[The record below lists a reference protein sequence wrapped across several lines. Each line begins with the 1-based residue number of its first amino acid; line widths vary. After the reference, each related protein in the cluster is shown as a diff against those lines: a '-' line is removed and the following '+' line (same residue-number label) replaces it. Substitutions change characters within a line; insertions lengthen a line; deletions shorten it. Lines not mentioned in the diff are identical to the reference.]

1 MHYVIVGGSAA
12 GINAVEAIRSQDKEG
27 KITLISD
34 EEIPLYSRC
43 LITYF
48 LSGAISEDKLKYRTS
63 DFYEKEKVDAL
74 HGVKARRLLP
84 EKRKLILDNGKELT
98 YDRLLIAT
106 GASPQTVEAP
116 GSDKKGI
123 LGLRT
128 YQDAQLINDR
138 LNRVK
143 RVSILGGGL
152 IGLRAAYSLHA
163 RHKEVKVIVK
173 SNQVLSQML
182 DKGAANFVRRKI
194 EEKGIQVMTGLAAV
208 EFLGE
213 KEVTGIVLD
222 DGRRLE
228 CELVIVGK
236 GVRPNLELVEGTGIK
251 TEYGIIVDDYLQTN
265 LPNIYAA
272 GDVAQS
278 KDLITG
284 QSTINALW
292 PCAVAQGR
300 VAGLNMS
307 GKKVKYDGSLAMN
320 SVEFFSLPVI
330 SLGITRPKGKDYE
343 ELVKEDERNF
353 VYKKVVL
360 KDNRIQGM
368 ILVNRVEQAGVMGI
382 LLRKKVDVSPI
393 KSMLLED
400 RFDFA
405 KILSIIKEGKEF
417 FTEREFEESII
428 TFKK

>member
-12 GINAVEAIRSQDKEG
+12 GISAVEAIRSLDREG

-34 EEIPLYSRC
+34 EEFSLYSRC

-48 LSGAISEDKLKYRTS
+48 LAGKLAEDKLKYRSS
-63 DFYEKEKVDAL
+63 DFYDKERVDPL
-74 HGVKARRLLP
+74 LGVRAERLLP
-84 EKRKLILDNGKELT
+84 EKKNLILDNGKELA

-106 GASPQTVEAP
+106 GASPQMVDAP
-116 GSDKKGI
+116 GSDKEGI
-123 LGLRT
+123 IGLRT
-128 YQDAQLINDR
+128 YRDAQLINAR
-138 LNRVK
+138 LDRVK

-182 DKGAANFVRRKI
+182 DREAADFVRRKI
-194 EEKGIQVMTGLAAV
+194 EQKGIQVMTGFAAV

-213 KEVTGIVLD
+213 KEVTGLILD

-236 GVRPNLELVEGTGIK
+236 GVRPNLELVEGTGIE
-251 TEYGIIVDDYLQTN
+251 TEYGIIVNDYLQTN
-265 LPNIYAA
+265 LPNIYSA
-272 GDVAQS
+272 GDVAQT
-278 KDLITG
+278 KDLVTG

-300 VAGLNMS
+300 IAGLNMA
-307 GKKVKYDGSLAMN
+307 GKKVKYDGSMAMN
-320 SVEFFSLPVI
+320 SVEFFGLPVI
-330 SLGITRPKGKDYE
+330 SIGITRPKGKEYE
-343 ELVKEDERNF
+343 ELAKRDEKNF
-353 VYKKVVL
+353 VYRKVVL
-360 KDNRIQGM
+360 KENRLQGM
-368 ILVNRVEQAGVMGI
+368 ILVNRIEQAGVMGI
-382 LLRKKVDVSPI
+382 LMRKKVDVSPI
-393 KSMLLED
+393 KTMLLED

-405 KILSIIKEGKEF
+405 KILPIIKEGKELF
-417 FTEREFEESII
+417 AEREFEEAII
-428 TFKK
+428 TY

>member
-12 GINAVEAIRSQDKEG
+12 GINAIEAIRSVDKEG
-27 KITLISD
+27 RITLISN
-34 EEIPLYSRC
+34 EEFPLYSRC

-48 LSGAISEDKLKYRTS
+48 IAGKLTEDKLKYRSS
-63 DFYEKEKVDAL
+63 DFYEKQRVNAL
-74 HGVKARRLLP
+74 LGVRAERLLP
-84 EKRKLILDNGKELT
+84 EEKKLILDNGKELT
-98 YDRLLIAT
+98 YDKLLIAT
-106 GASPQTVEAP
+106 GASPKILEIP
-116 GSDKKGI
+116 GSDKEGI

-128 YQDAQLINDR
+128 YRDAQLINDR
-138 LNRVK
+138 LDKVN

-163 RHKEVKVIVK
+163 RNKEVKVIVK

-182 DKGAANFVRRKI
+182 DRGAANLIRKKI
-194 EEKGIQVMTGLAAV
+194 EGKGIQVMTGLAAV
-208 EFLGE
+208 EFLGG
-213 KEVTGIVLD
+213 KEVTGLVLD

-236 GVRPNLELVEGTGIK
+236 GVSPNLKLVKDTEIK
-251 TEYGIIVDDYLQTN
+251 TEYGIIVDDHLQTN

-272 GDVAQS
+272 GDVAQA

-300 VAGLNMS
+300 VAGLNMA
-307 GKKVKYDGSLAMN
+307 GKKLKYDGSLAMN
-320 SVEFFSLPVI
+320 SVEFFGLPVV
-330 SLGITRPKGKDYE
+330 SMGITRPKEKEYE
-343 ELVKEDERNF
+343 QLVKEDEKNF

-360 KDNRIQGM
+360 RENKLQGM
-368 ILVNRVEQAGVMGI
+368 ILVNRIEQAGVMGI
-382 LLRKKVDVSPI
+382 LMKKKVDVSSI
-393 KSMLLED
+393 KEMLLED

-405 KILSIIKEGKEF
+405 KILPMIKEEKEL
-417 FTEREFEESII
+417 FTEQEFEEAII
-428 TFKK
+428 SY

>member
-12 GINAVEAIRSQDKEG
+12 GINAVEAIRSVDKEG

-34 EEIPLYSRC
+34 EEFPLYSRC

-48 LSGAISEDKLKYRTS
+48 IAGKLTEDKLKYRSS
-63 DFYEKEKVDAL
+63 DFYEKEKVNAL
-74 HGVKARRLLP
+74 LGIRAKKLSP
-84 EKRKLILDNGKELT
+84 EKRKIILNNGKELT

-106 GASPQTVEAP
+106 GASPKMVEAP
-116 GSDKKGI
+116 GSDKQGI

-128 YQDAQLINDR
+128 YRDAQLINGM
-138 LNRVK
+138 LNKVN

-163 RHKEVKVIVK
+163 RNKEVKVIVK

-182 DKGAANFVRRKI
+182 DRGAANFVRRKI
-194 EEKGIQVMTGLAAV
+194 EQKGIQVMTGLAAV

-213 KEVTGIVLD
+213 REVTGLVLD
-222 DGRRLE
+222 DGRRVE

-236 GVRPNLELVEGTGIK
+236 GVRPNLELVKGTEIK
-251 TEYGIIVDDYLQTN
+251 TEYGIIVDEYLQTN
-265 LPNIYAA
+265 LSNIYAA
-272 GDVAQS
+272 GDVAQA
-278 KDLITG
+278 KDLVTG

-300 VAGLNMS
+300 VAGLNMA
-307 GKKVKYDGSLAMN
+307 GKKLKYDGSLAMN
-320 SVEFFSLPVI
+320 SIEFFGLPVI
-330 SLGITRPKGKDYE
+330 SMGVTRPKEKEYE
-343 ELVKEDERNF
+343 QLVKEDEKNF

-360 KDNRIQGM
+360 KKNKLQGK
-368 ILVNRVEQAGVMGI
+368 ILVNRIEQAGVIGVLM
-382 LLRKKVDVSPI
+382 RKKVDISPI
-393 KSMLLED
+393 KPMLLED

-405 KILSIIKEGKEF
+405 KILPIIKEGKEL
-417 FTEREFEESII
+417 FTEQEFEESII
-428 TFKK
+428 SY

>member
-1 MHYVIVGGSAA
+1 MHYVVVGGSAA
-12 GINAVEAIRSQDKEG
+12 GISAVEAIRSLDKEG

-34 EEIPLYSRC
+34 EEFPLYSRC

-48 LSGAISEDKLKYRTS
+48 LAGTIAEDKLKYRSS

-74 HGVKARRLLP
+74 YGVKAERLLP
-84 EKRKLILDNGKELT
+84 EERKLILDNGREFI

-106 GASPQTVEAP
+106 GGSPQMVEAP
-116 GSDKKGI
+116 GSDREGI

-128 YQDAQLINDR
+128 YRDAHLINDR
-138 LNRVK
+138 LNRVN

-173 SNQVLSQML
+173 SDHILSQML
-182 DKGAANFVRRKI
+182 DREGANFVRRRI
-194 EEKGIQVMTGLAAV
+194 EEKGIQVMTGLAVA
-208 EFLGE
+208 EFLGG
-213 KEVTGIVLD
+213 KEVTGLILD

-236 GVRPNLELVEGTGIK
+236 GVRPNLELVKNTGIK
-251 TEYGIIVDDYLQTN
+251 TEYGIIVDEYLQTS

-272 GDVAQS
+272 GDVAQA

-300 VAGLNMS
+300 VTGLNMS

-320 SVEFFSLPVI
+320 SIEFFGLPVI
-330 SLGITRPKGKDYE
+330 SLGITRPKGEEYE
-343 ELVKEDERNF
+343 QLVKEDEKNF
-353 VYKKVVL
+353 VYRKVVL
-360 KDNRIQGM
+360 KENRVQGM
-368 ILVNRVEQAGVMGI
+368 IMVNRIEQAGVMGI
-382 LLRKKVDVSPI
+382 LMRKKVDVSPI
-393 KSMLLED
+393 KFMLLED
-400 RFDFA
+400 KFDFA
-405 KILSIIKEGKEF
+405 KILPIVKEGKEL
-417 FTEREFEESII
+417 FTEREFKESII
-428 TFKK
+428 SY

>member
-12 GINAVEAIRSQDKEG
+12 GINAVEAIRSVDKEG

-34 EEIPLYSRC
+34 EEFPLYSRC

-48 LSGAISEDKLKYRTS
+48 IAGKLTEDKLKYRSS
-63 DFYEKEKVDAL
+63 DFYEKEKVNAL
-74 HGVKARRLLP
+74 LGIRAKRLSP
-84 EKRKLILDNGKELT
+84 EKRKLILANGKELT

-106 GASPQTVEAP
+106 GASPKMVEAP
-116 GSDKKGI
+116 GSDKQGI

-128 YQDAQLINDR
+128 YRDAQLINGR
-138 LNRVK
+138 LDKVN

-163 RHKEVKVIVK
+163 RNKKVKVIVK

-182 DKGAANFVRRKI
+182 DRGAANFVRRKI
-194 EEKGIQVMTGLAAV
+194 EQKGIQVMTGLAAV

-213 KEVTGIVLD
+213 REVTGLVLD
-222 DGRRLE
+222 DGRRVE

-236 GVRPNLELVEGTGIK
+236 GVRPNLELVKGTEIK
-251 TEYGIIVDDYLQTN
+251 TEYGIIVDEYLQTN
-265 LPNIYAA
+265 LSNIYAA
-272 GDVAQS
+272 GDVAQA
-278 KDLITG
+278 KDLVTG

-300 VAGLNMS
+300 VAGLNMA
-307 GKKVKYDGSLAMN
+307 GKKLKYDGSLAMN
-320 SVEFFSLPVI
+320 SIEFFGLPVI
-330 SLGITRPKGKDYE
+330 SMGVTRPKEKEYE
-343 ELVKEDERNF
+343 QLVKEDEKNF

-360 KDNRIQGM
+360 KENRLKGM
-368 ILVNRVEQAGVMGI
+368 VLVNRIEQAGVMGI
-382 LLRKKVDVSPI
+382 LMRKKVDVSPI
-393 KSMLLED
+393 KAMLLED

-405 KILSIIKEGKEF
+405 KILPIIKEGKEI
-417 FTEREFEESII
+417 FTEQEFEETIVSY
-428 TFKK
+428 

>member
-12 GINAVEAIRSQDKEG
+12 GISAVEAIRSLDREG

-34 EEIPLYSRC
+34 EEFSLYSRC

-48 LSGAISEDKLKYRTS
+48 LAGKLAEDRLKYRSS
-63 DFYEKEKVDAL
+63 DFYDKERVDSL
-74 HGVKARRLLP
+74 LGVRAERLLP
-84 EKRKLILDNGKELT
+84 EKKNLILDNGKELA

-106 GASPQTVEAP
+106 GASPQMVDAP
-116 GSDKKGI
+116 GSDKEGI

-128 YQDAQLINDR
+128 YRNAQWINARID
-138 LNRVK
+138 RVK

-182 DKGAANFVRRKI
+182 DRGAANFVRRKI

-208 EFLGE
+208 EFLGG
-213 KEVTGIVLD
+213 KEVTGLVLD

-236 GVRPNLELVEGTGIK
+236 GVMPNLELVEGTGIK
-251 TEYGIIVDDYLQTN
+251 TEYGIIVNDYLQTN
-265 LPNIYAA
+265 LPNIYSA
-272 GDVAQS
+272 GDVAQT
-278 KDLITG
+278 KDLVTG

-300 VAGLNMS
+300 IAGLNMT
-307 GKKVKYDGSLAMN
+307 GKKVKYDGSMAMN
-320 SVEFFSLPVI
+320 SVEFFGLPVI
-330 SLGITRPKGKDYE
+330 SMGITRPKDKQYE
-343 ELVKEDERNF
+343 ELVKEDDKNF

-360 KDNRIQGM
+360 KENRIHGM
-368 ILVNRVEQAGVMGI
+368 ILVNRIEQAGVMGI
-382 LLRKKVDVSPI
+382 LMRKKVDVSPI
-393 KSMLLED
+393 KLMLLED

-405 KILSIIKEGKEF
+405 KILPIIKEGKEL
-417 FTEREFEESII
+417 FTEREFEETII
-428 TFKK
+428 TY

>member
-12 GINAVEAIRSQDKEG
+12 GINAIEAIRSVDKEG
-27 KITLISD
+27 RITLISD
-34 EEIPLYSRC
+34 EKFPLYSRC

-48 LSGAISEDKLKYRTS
+48 IAGKLAEDKLKYRSS
-63 DFYEKEKVDAL
+63 DFYEKQRVNAL
-74 HGVKARRLLP
+74 LGVRAERLLP
-84 EKRKLILDNGKELT
+84 EERKLILDNGKELT
-98 YDRLLIAT
+98 YDKLLIAT
-106 GASPQTVEAP
+106 GASPKMLEVP
-116 GSDKKGI
+116 GSDKQGI

-128 YQDAQLINDR
+128 YRDAQLINDR
-138 LNRVK
+138 LDKVN

-163 RHKEVKVIVK
+163 RNKEVKVIVK
-173 SNQVLSQML
+173 SNQVLSQIL
-182 DKGAANFVRRKI
+182 DRGAANLIRKKI
-194 EEKGIQVMTGLAAV
+194 EGKGIQVMTGLAAV
-208 EFLGE
+208 EFLGG
-213 KEVTGIVLD
+213 KEVTGLVLD

-236 GVRPNLELVEGTGIK
+236 GVSPNLKLVKDTGIK

-265 LPNIYAA
+265 LPNIYTA
-272 GDVAQS
+272 GDVTQA

-300 VAGLNMS
+300 VAGLNMV
-307 GKKVKYDGSLAMN
+307 GKKLKYDGSLAMN
-320 SVEFFSLPVI
+320 SVEFFGLPVV
-330 SLGITRPKGKDYE
+330 SMGITRPKEKEYE
-343 ELVKEDERNF
+343 QLVKEDEKNF

-360 KDNRIQGM
+360 RENKLQGM
-368 ILVNRVEQAGVMGI
+368 ILVNRIEQAGVMGI
-382 LLRKKVDVSPI
+382 LMRKKVDVSPI
-393 KSMLLED
+393 KAMLLED

-405 KILSIIKEGKEF
+405 KILPIIKEGKEF

-428 TFKK
+428 SY

>member
-12 GINAVEAIRSQDKEG
+12 GINAVEAIRSVDKEG

-34 EEIPLYSRC
+34 EEFSLYSRC

-48 LSGAISEDKLKYRTS
+48 VAGKLAEDKLKYRSS
-63 DFYEKEKVDAL
+63 DFYEKQKVETLQGIRAEKV
-74 HGVKARRLLP
+74 LP
-84 EKRKLILDNGKELT
+84 EKRKLLLDDGRELT

-106 GASPQTVEAP
+106 GASPKMVEAP
-116 GSDKKGI
+116 GSDKQGI

-128 YQDAQLINDR
+128 YQDAQLINERLDR
-138 LNRVK
+138 VN

-163 RHKEVKVIVK
+163 RNKQVKVIVK

-182 DKGAANFVRRKI
+182 DSGAANFIRRKI
-194 EEKGIQVMTGLAAV
+194 EQKGIQVMTGLAAV
-208 EFLGE
+208 EFLGG
-213 KEVTGIVLD
+213 KEVTGLVLD

-236 GVRPNLELVEGTGIK
+236 GVRPNLELVQGTEIK
-251 TEYGIIVDDYLQTN
+251 TDYGIIVDDYLQTN

-272 GDVAQS
+272 GDVAQA

-300 VAGLNMS
+300 VAGLNMA
-307 GKKVKYDGSLAMN
+307 GKRLKYDGSLAMN
-320 SVEFFSLPVI
+320 SVEFFGLPVI
-330 SLGITRPKGKDYE
+330 SMGITRPKEKEYE
-343 ELVKEDERNF
+343 QLVREDEKNF
-353 VYKKVVL
+353 IYKKVVL
-360 KDNRIQGM
+360 RKNRVQGM
-368 ILVNRVEQAGVMGI
+368 ILVNKIEQAGVMGI
-382 LLRKKVDVSPI
+382 LMRKKADVSSI
-393 KSMLLED
+393 KEMLLED
-400 RFDFA
+400 KFDFA
-405 KILSIIKEGKEF
+405 KILPIIKEGKEL
-417 FTEREFEESII
+417 FTEQEFEEAVISY
-428 TFKK
+428 

>member
-12 GINAVEAIRSQDKEG
+12 GINAIEAIRSVDKEG
-27 KITLISD
+27 RITLISD
-34 EEIPLYSRC
+34 EEFSLYSRC

-48 LSGAISEDKLKYRTS
+48 IAGTIAEDKLKYRSS
-63 DFYEKEKVDAL
+63 DFYEKEKVDDIL
-74 HGVKARRLLP
+74 GVRATKLVP
-84 EKRKLILDNGKELT
+84 EKRKVILDNGKELT
-98 YDRLLIAT
+98 YDKLLIAT
-106 GASPQTVEAP
+106 GASPKMLEVP
-116 GSDKKGI
+116 GSDKEGI

-128 YQDAQLINDR
+128 YRDAQLINGR
-138 LNRVK
+138 LDKVK

-163 RHKEVKVIVK
+163 RNKEVKVIVK

-182 DKGAANFVRRKI
+182 DRGAANFIRKKI
-194 EEKGIQVMTGLAAV
+194 EQKGIQVMTGLAAV
-208 EFLGE
+208 EFLGG
-213 KEVTGIVLD
+213 KEVTGLVLD
-222 DGRRLE
+222 DGRRVE
-228 CELVIVGK
+228 CELVVVGK
-236 GVRPNLELVEGTGIK
+236 GVRPNLELVKRTEIK
-251 TEYGIIVDDYLQTN
+251 TDYGIIVDDHLQTN

-272 GDVAQS
+272 GDVAQA

-320 SVEFFSLPVI
+320 SIEFFGLPVI
-330 SLGITRPKGKDYE
+330 SMGITRPKEKEYE
-343 ELVKEDERNF
+343 QLVKEDEKNF

-360 KDNRIQGM
+360 RKNRLQGM
-368 ILVNRVEQAGVMGI
+368 ILVNRIEQAGVMGI
-382 LLRKKVDVSPI
+382 LMRKKVDVSPI
-393 KSMLLED
+393 KPMLLED

-405 KILSIIKEGKEF
+405 KILPIVKEGKEL
-417 FTEREFEESII
+417 FTEREFEETVISY
-428 TFKK
+428 

>member
-1 MHYVIVGGSAA
+1 MHYVVVGGSAA
-12 GINAVEAIRSQDKEG
+12 GISAVEAIRSLDKEG

-34 EEIPLYSRC
+34 EEFPLYSRC

-48 LSGAISEDKLKYRTS
+48 LAGTIAEDKLKYRSS

-74 HGVKARRLLP
+74 YGVKAERLLP
-84 EKRKLILDNGKELT
+84 EERKLILDNGREFI

-106 GASPQTVEAP
+106 GGSPQMVEAP
-116 GSDKKGI
+116 GSDREGI

-128 YQDAQLINDR
+128 YRDAHLINDR
-138 LNRVK
+138 LNRVN

-173 SNQVLSQML
+173 SDHILSQML
-182 DKGAANFVRRKI
+182 DREGANFVRRRI
-194 EEKGIQVMTGLAAV
+194 EEKGIQVMTGLAVA
-208 EFLGE
+208 EFLGG
-213 KEVTGIVLD
+213 KEVTGLILD

-236 GVRPNLELVEGTGIK
+236 GVRPNLELVKNTGIK
-251 TEYGIIVDDYLQTN
+251 TEYGIIVDDYLQTS

-272 GDVAQS
+272 GDVAQA

-307 GKKVKYDGSLAMN
+307 EKKVKYDGSLAMN
-320 SVEFFSLPVI
+320 SIEFFGLPVI
-330 SLGITRPKGKDYE
+330 SLGITRPKGEEYE
-343 ELVKEDERNF
+343 QLVKEDEKNF
-353 VYKKVVL
+353 VYRKVVL
-360 KDNRIQGM
+360 KENRVQGM
-368 ILVNRVEQAGVMGI
+368 IMVNRIEQAGVMGI
-382 LLRKKVDVSPI
+382 LMRKKVDVSPI

-400 RFDFA
+400 KFDFA
-405 KILSIIKEGKEF
+405 KILPIVKEGKEL
-417 FTEREFEESII
+417 FTEREFKESII
-428 TFKK
+428 SY